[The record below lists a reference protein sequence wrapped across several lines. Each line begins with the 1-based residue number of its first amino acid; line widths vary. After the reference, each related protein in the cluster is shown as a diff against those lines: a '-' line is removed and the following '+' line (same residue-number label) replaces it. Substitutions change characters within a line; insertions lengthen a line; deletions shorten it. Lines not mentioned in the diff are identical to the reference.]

1 MLKDAR
7 LKPFDHLVL
16 VVEVRPLGKI
26 KSWGFTHLF
35 FGDIME
41 YLSFHGYAGAG
52 ARLVTLA
59 ELEVQ
64 TLNLGLGELHGQP
77 NKKPQFWMEKT
88 TGEMGDGYGN
98 GRKLTVASPG
108 CIYYTPHENHLCRL
122 VSNAFI
128 RTQYVATQFPK
139 PLFDISFSGKLFL
152 VPPFGLDASF
162 SFGIPQPC
170 HTEGY

>member
-77 NKKPQFWMEKT
+77 NKKPSILDGKNYRRNGGWLWKWPQTYCCFTWLYILHT
-88 TGEMGDGYGN
+88 T
-98 GRKLTVASPG
+98 
-108 CIYYTPHENHLCRL
+108 
-122 VSNAFI
+122 
-128 RTQYVATQFPK
+128 
-139 PLFDISFSGKLFL
+139 
-152 VPPFGLDASF
+152 
-162 SFGIPQPC
+162 
-170 HTEGY
+170 